1 MTCLWFERQI
11 ISAGGNPQVA
21 MNGDIVHVHYIC
33 KDEEGNIV
41 DDSANSEEPVC
52 FEVEPAHLIRSR
64 HEHTMLCQGTPRKPK
79 QSC

>member
-1 MTCLWFERQI
+1 
-11 ISAGGNPQVA
+11 

-52 FEVEPAHLIRSR
+52 FEVGAASPDHISA
-64 HEHTMLCQGTPRKPK
+64 
-79 QSC
+79 